1 MPKSL
6 LEQLPDIVAQG
17 RKEAE
22 KILESIESRHRVS
35 LQTREVVLPAKDS
48 AALDWV
54 TQQSRQDRQ
63 TSIDSSWANRLIYG
77 DNLLAMAALLAG
89 DDTTPSLRGK
99 VDLIYIDPPFDSKA
113 DYRTKV
119 TLPGLELEQRPTV
132 IEQFAYSDTW
142 SDGTASYLAM
152 ITPRLILMRELLA
165 DTGSIYVH
173 LDWHVGHYVKV
184 ILDEVF
190 GKSNF
195 VNEICWW
202 YKRWSA
208 AASTFQRMHD
218 SIYFYRK
225 SENYRFNQL
234 FQPLAASTAAIHGDT
249 RRINVPDETGKLV
262 TVRTDEPSKGVQMHD
277 VWEVPFV
284 VAHSQ
289 EQVGYSTQKPIELV
303 ARIIEASSNPGDLV
317 ADFFGGSGSFAAAA
331 EGRRVAKEGNKSV
344 YTNADERR
352 WITTDLGKPAC
363 MIMRKRLID
372 QEAKP
377 FLYQAIGDYQVE
389 AAKATLGRDFRI
401 GDLSHIVLSLYG
413 ALPLPADV
421 NPQRNLGQIAGVE
434 FGGKRGSKTL
444 VLADSPNKL
453 TGMATLKKAIAQRD
467 NLLGGWDRV
476 VVLGWNFEP
485 SIGETI
491 TALNDSRLEVLVI
504 PPDLM
509 DRLKKK
515 GGIDKLRGQ
524 VRFSSLQYLT
534 IHPIERKVSTGSAR
548 TDGVVDGVVEETLTV
563 RLKNY
568 VLLSPEAI
576 NLDDANRIKL
586 QQIANAEPLAL
597 IEYWAVDPDYDG
609 KVFRSVWQDYRGNTA
624 NDADALRVVTTAT
637 VTAPAK
643 AGPRKVCVRVVDVFG
658 FEAEVVT
665 AVGVA

>member
-6 LEQLPDIVAQG
+6 LEQLPEIVAQG

-22 KILESIESRHRVS
+22 KILEGLEGRFRVS
-35 LQTREVVLPAKDS
+35 LQTREVVLPARAS
-48 AALDWV
+48 ATTDWV
-54 TQQSRQDRQ
+54 QHQARQEQ
-63 TSIDSSWANRLIYG
+63 HAGSGAAWTNRLVYG

-89 DDTTPSLRGK
+89 DAHSPSLRGK

-119 TLPGLELEQRPTV
+119 ALPGLELEQRPTV

-173 LDWHVGHYVKV
+173 LDWHVGHYVKLV
-184 ILDEVF
+184 MDEVF
-190 GKSNF
+190 GKDNF

-218 SIYFYRK
+218 TIYFYRK
-225 SENYRFNQL
+225 SDKYKFNQL
-234 FQPLAASTAAIHGDT
+234 FQPLAASTAAVHGNT
-249 RRINVPDETGKLV
+249 RRVNLPDDSGRLV
-262 TVRTDEPSKGVQMHD
+262 TVRTEEPSRGVQMHD

-289 EQVGYSTQKPIELV
+289 EQVGYGTQKPIELV
-303 ARIIEASSNPGDLV
+303 ARILEASSDPGDLV

-331 EGRRVAKEGNKSV
+331 EGRRVAKDGNKSV
-344 YTNADERR
+344 YSTAAARR

-372 QEAKP
+372 QDAQP
-377 FLYQAIGDYQVE
+377 FLYQAIGDYQLE
-389 AAKATLGRDFRI
+389 AAKATLGRDFRM
-401 GDLSHIVLSLYG
+401 GDLSQIVLSLYG
-413 ALPLPADV
+413 AMPLPAEV
-421 NPQRNLGQIAGVE
+421 NPQRNLGQIAGFE
-434 FGGKRGSKTL
+434 FGGRRGSKTL

-534 IHPIERKVSTGSAR
+534 IHPVVRQASPSPAGA
-548 TDGVVDGVVEETLTV
+548 DGAGEETLTV
-563 RLKNY
+563 QLKNY

-576 NLDDANRIKL
+576 NLDDANRTRL
-586 QQIANAEPLAL
+586 QQIANAQPLAL

-624 NDADALRVVTTAT
+624 SDGDALHVVTAAVVTT
-637 VTAPAK
+637 PAK

-658 FEAEVVT
+658 FEAEVVAT
-665 AVGVA
+665 VGAAAP